1 MGLTKSYDE
10 FMANAELQRCIFD
23 RMNVLN
29 PDDSVAFWNAVNV
42 DVALGKVRV
51 EKNDKFVYV
60 DKIAEFVIE
69 HKPLPVLGYTNQTT
83 DKTDRVNKMKL
94 QEEKI
99 LRMLDAMKDD
109 PEIDQRWLATGRT
122 DLEKAFMSI
131 NRSVFKPRRID
142 LPDHA
147 AYGEK
152 EI

>member
-1 MGLTKSYDE
+1 VDAVS
-10 FMANAELQRCIFD
+10 
-23 RMNVLN
+23 
-29 PDDSVAFWNAVNV
+29 PDDSVAFWGTVNA
-42 DVALGKVRV
+42 DESRGMIRVAKDNRYVTVEKVR
-51 EKNDKFVYV
+51 DAQP
-60 DKIAEFVIE
+60 AEFKVE
-69 HKPLPVLGYTNQTT
+69 HRPLPVLGYTNQTT
-83 DKTDRVNKMKL
+83 DKTDRVNKMKM

-122 DLEKAFMSI
+122 DLEKAFMAI

-152 EI
+152 ES